1 MANQRLAMANTI
13 DTAKAKESVNDGTG
27 YTVIE
32 FLKDLKD
39 LHNYDNVLLTHNK
52 NTTIASV
59 FYTNTMEDDNSSSN
73 AAATSNTSFIEKV
86 LNVNGR
92 SSTSVPL
99 PFVAYLMHQVQVPVL
114 QLNEWQHF
122 NLKHQMTDNLLAIV
136 QIDINSAADADDG
149 VGGDGIKITLDQHSG
164 LLQKLSNC
172 LWRIKVA
179 KVLFLINGPQMMD
192 DDEIFAGSGSSSGAR
207 YEDVSNGV
215 VEQLFQHCWRQ
226 KLLNVAAIMANYQ
239 KTRILYRFDPFPV
252 FKMET
257 IPLAFNH
264 MLKQEEI
271 FPERLNNLK
280 GYNLNVVMGG
290 SDPRIIP
297 YEKDGKLFVGGFVGH
312 FVLAFAK
319 KYNCNLTE
327 PLPYNPSVPLPSQE
341 LMRAVRNGTVE
352 WSSGVTF
359 PEIPFKGYTYPYEI
373 INWCLMIPVEAD
385 IPGYEFFTSVFKG
398 ETYVFFIATLVII
411 SMVLSAALFIHG
423 YRPDLFDIICHDD
436 CLRGML
442 GQSFSEL
449 RHPPIIVRAIYLEI
463 CILGILL
470 TTTYNAY
477 FSTYVTK
484 APKMA
489 TLNTLDDIM
498 ASGLKCIAWQPEYNE
513 IVSRAPEFKK
523 YAPMFL
529 VEPNYQ
535 RYLQLRESFNTLYGY
550 VVPTTKWTIV
560 SEQQKIFTTS
570 LFKQSASFCFYN
582 NIPMCFPIHE
592 NSLFIESMYKLMLEV
607 WQSGL
612 MNMWMEHGFLEL
624 IRAHKLELS
633 DLSEK
638 KEFRAMKVDDLLY
651 IFIFLA
657 GIQTHTSCVSP
668 ASKSYRGSDLG
679 VSPRAMETVAAIVA
693 EGTLE
698 CPPL

>member
-1 MANQRLAMANTI
+1 MIMAEARI
-13 DTAKAKESVNDGTG
+13 DTAKAEPSVNGGND

-39 LHNYDNVLLTHNK
+39 LHNYDNVLLMHNQ
-52 NTTIASV
+52 NTTIATK
-59 FYTNTMEDDNSSSN
+59 FYTNTNTMAYGNGSST
-73 AAATSNTSFIEKV
+73 AAAGNISFIEKT
-86 LNVNGR
+86 LNVDASGR
-92 SSTSVPL
+92 STSL
-99 PFVAYLMHQVQVPVL
+99 PFVAHLMQQVQVPVL

-122 NLKHQMTDNLLAIV
+122 NLKLRVPDNLLAIV
-136 QIDINSAADADDG
+136 QIDINGGGGGAGDG
-149 VGGDGIKITLDQHSG
+149 GGDGIKITLDHHAG
-164 LLQKLSNC
+164 LLQNLSKC
-172 LWRIKVA
+172 LWRMKVA
-179 KVLFLINGPQMMD
+179 KVLFLINGPAMMN
-192 DDEIFAGSGSSSGAR
+192 DEMLASDRGN
-207 YEDVSNGV
+207 EDVHYAL

-239 KTRILYRFDPFPV
+239 KTKLLYRFNPFPE
-252 FKMET
+252 FQMET
-257 IPLAFNH
+257 VPLAIGRTQQ
-264 MLKQEEI
+264 QEEI
-271 FPERLNNLK
+271 YPQRLDNLL
-280 GYNLNVVMGG
+280 GYNMNVVIGG

-297 YEKDGKLFVGGFVGH
+297 YEKNGKLFVGGFVGH

-319 KYNCNLTE
+319 RYNCTLQE
-327 PLPYNPSVPLPSQE
+327 PLPYNPKIPLPSQE

-359 PEIPFKGYTYPYEI
+359 PEIPFRGYTYPYEI
-373 INWCLMIPVEAD
+373 INFCLMIPVEAD

-398 ETYVFFIATLVII
+398 ETYVFFIVTLVII

-449 RHPPIIVRAIYLEI
+449 RNPPGIVRAIYLEI

-484 APKMA
+484 APKTA
-489 TLNTLDDIM
+489 PINTLDDIM
-498 ASGLKCIAWQPEYNE
+498 ASGLKNIVWEPEYNE
-513 IVSRAPEFKK
+513 ILSRVPEFKR

-529 VEPNYQ
+529 VEPNY
-535 RYLQLRESFNTLYGY
+535 RKYLELRESFNTHYGY
-550 VVPTTKWTIV
+550 IVPTTKWTIV
-560 SEQQKIFTTS
+560 TEQQKIFTTP
-570 LFKQSASFCFYN
+570 LFKQRPSFCFYN

-592 NSLFIESMYKLMLEV
+592 NSLFIELMYKLMLEV
-607 WQSGL
+607 SQSGL

-624 IRAHKLELS
+624 IQADKLQRS
-633 DLSEK
+633 DLSQK
-638 KEFRAMKVDDLLY
+638 KEFEAMTVDDLLY

-657 GIQTHTSCVSP
+657 VMFVFVVLVFIGEFVVFHREKVW
-668 ASKSYRGSDLG
+668 KGL
-679 VSPRAMETVAAIVA
+679 
-693 EGTLE
+693 
-698 CPPL
+698 